1 MSASSKNLGQIAG
14 VHIGTTPPTNTL
26 LIWYDNTPSQL
37 IHKVYN
43 PSTKLWGALD
53 PEIVTNI
60 TYSELTTL
68 AKNTGLTIGKYF
80 QLTDASNVLAIA
92 ITTTKVQYTDSK
104 GNILIDDLGS
114 NIQYHVSSSNLQID
128 DLSGVF
134 DETNKKLVFQFDEY
148 VPVISTD
155 YLFGKVKRGTTW
167 ILAKFKF
174 NSLLSTVTNNS
185 LSWNSGLFFSFS
197 AAIKN
202 VLNKKGGVVGYDE
215 YTTNNTK
222 LNTSI
227 DNVGKNNENIIANVD
242 KALTEATT
250 PSEIY
255 AKAIPSAPATGYAPG
270 DVLKGDTL
278 LLIIN
283 KFQRWINSFK
293 YATGIKLSSSFTTKT
308 NGKVNNNDTVE
319 SAISKLQNQNNNI
332 DLSLP
337 ENWEPYSN
345 PNVNLAAG
353 DDYNLALSKIEA
365 DRRKYNSIEMPK
377 QDVGIQNSF
386 GDDYIV
392 KYRIHNG
399 CLDIYFQEINIILQ
413 WFYTRMVANDEHV
426 FFSIKFSD
434 QLVSNLSAFL
444 DNPMASSGYVILYDL
459 ATVSPFQIKKAVG
472 WTSPDSLILARL
484 SFGYTFNTQVNKV
497 VFGIILTPISSMK
510 VTLEN
515 NVLNTSIIG
524 NDNNLTFQSILGVEG
539 GFKFYVPKML
549 LKYKFI

>member
-1 MSASSKNLGQIAG
+1 MSTKNLGQVSG
-14 VHIGTTPPTNTL
+14 VFIGTTPPDNKV
-26 LIWYDNTPSQL
+26 LIWFDNTPNQMV
-37 IHKVYN
+37 HKIYN
-43 PSTKLWGALD
+43 PGLTQWVVLD
-53 PEIVTNI
+53 QNVISSI
-60 TYSELTTL
+60 TYSELVNI
-68 AKNTGLTIGKYF
+68 AKNVGLTIGQWFKI
-80 QLTDASNVLAIA
+80 TDKANALALAI
-92 ITTTKVQYTDSK
+92 TSVKVQYNDSI
-104 GNILIDDLGS
+104 GNILIDDLGT
-114 NIQYHVSSSNLQID
+114 NIQYHVTSSNLCID
-128 DLSGVF
+128 DISGVF
-134 DETNKKLVFQFDEY
+134 DDVNKKLIFTFSEDTPDFVED
-148 VPVISTD
+148 D
-155 YLFGKVKRGTTW
+155 Y
-167 ILAKFKF
+167 ILAKAKRNNVWKLVKFKISSFLSKATGNSITWNGGFFF
-174 NSLLSTVTNNS
+174 NFSNSISAILDKEGGIVSKDTFDNTMITVSSDIN
-185 LSWNSGLFFSFS
+185 
-197 AAIKN
+197 
-202 VLNKKGGVVGYDE
+202 
-215 YTTNNTK
+215 
-222 LNTSI
+222 
-227 DNVGKNNENIIANVD
+227 NVGKANQEIIDNANTAITDATKDVVIYN
-242 KALTEATT
+242 KKTPALETSGE
-250 PSEIY
+250 PIDV
-255 AKAIPSAPATGYAPG
+255 ATG
-270 DVLKGDTL
+270 DIL
-278 LLIIN
+278 LTIVS

-399 CLDIYFQEINIILQ
+399 CLDIYFQEINIILK
-413 WFYTRMVANDEHV
+413 WFYTTMAVNDEHV
-426 FFSIKFSD
+426 FFLIKFSD

-459 ATVSPFQIKKAVG
+459 ATVSPFQINKMTVG

-484 SFGYTFNTQVNKV
+484 SFGYTFDTQVNKV

-524 NDNNLTFQSILGVEG
+524 NDNNLTFQSILGAG
-539 GFKFYVPKML
+539 SGFKFYVPKML